1 MFHDLLR
8 LECQIPRTHAVMK
21 MMRSISARGC
31 LSLINFGI
39 GALFMFP
46 SPNVLY
52 PICNI
57 TGTEV
62 YEQEH
67 TSLTVR
73 TKGQVFTVYLLYT
86 EDFYF

>member
-1 MFHDLLR
+1 MIYRDSNAKF
-8 LECQIPRTHAVMK
+8 LEHT
-21 MMRSISARGC
+21 
-31 LSLINFGI
+31 LSWKWWEASLPADVCHWSTLGSEL
-39 GALFMFP
+39 GATFP

-67 TSLTVR
+67 TSLTVQ
-73 TKGQVFTVYLLYT
+73 TMGQFFTVYLLYT